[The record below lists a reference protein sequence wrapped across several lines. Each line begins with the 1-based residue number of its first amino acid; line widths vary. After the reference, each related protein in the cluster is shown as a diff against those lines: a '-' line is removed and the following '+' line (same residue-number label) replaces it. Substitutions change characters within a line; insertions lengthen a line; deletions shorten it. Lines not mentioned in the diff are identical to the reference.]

1 MTRNSTLWLSVA
13 AATLLAGAASAQ
25 VQEARP
31 MTDLNLRS
39 GPGSNYTIVGVI
51 PSDALVMVEGCVDAA
66 KWCRVNHEG
75 TSGWAAGDYL
85 AMSVENTAVPMA
97 SGDPRV
103 TYKSVTY
110 EEDRDGG
117 SVLAGGAAGAASGA
131 AIAGPAGALIGGV
144 LGMAGGDALD
154 PPDTTT
160 VTYVQQNP
168 VEPIWL
174 EGEVVTGA
182 AIPETVVLTPI
193 PESTY
198 AYSYVNGVPVI
209 VDPNQRQIVQIV
221 R

>member
-1 MTRNSTLWLSVA
+1 MIRSKTIWLSA
-13 AATLLAGAASAQ
+13 AAVLLAGAASAQ

-31 MTDLNLRS
+31 ITDLNLRS
-39 GPGSNYTIVGVI
+39 GPGSNYTIVGVA
-51 PSDALVMVEGCVDAA
+51 PLDALVMVEGCVEGAN
-66 KWCRVNHEG
+66 WCRVNYEG
-75 TSGWAAGDYL
+75 TSGWAAGNYL
-85 AMSVENTAVPMA
+85 AMSIEETAVPLA

-103 TYKSVTY
+103 TYETMTY
-110 EEDRDGG
+110 EEDNDGA

-131 AIAGPAGALIGGV
+131 AIGGPAGALIGGV

-154 PPDTTT
+154 PPDRTT
-160 VTYVQQNP
+160 VTYVQQHP

-182 AIPETVVLTPI
+182 AIPDTVTLTPI

-198 AYSYVNGVPVI
+198 SYSYVNGVPVI
-209 VDPNQRQIVQIV
+209 VEPQQRQIIHIV